1 MAGNNTNKNKFKLNL
16 FYLKKKYNDLVIDD
30 AVIMRLHK
38 IIIGWTVQY
47 WYYLVRLVAEVL
59 RLEY

>member
-30 AVIMRLHK
+30 YAI
-38 IIIGWTVQY
+38 T
-47 WYYLVRLVAEVL
+47 
-59 RLEY
+59 